1 MNVRKEREMLSGR
14 INRND
19 PCPCG
24 SGKKYKKCCGSKD
37 VIVISDRMEGEIIA
51 LQGEAI
57 EFAKHV
63 FGEQLQESFELEDL
77 PHFDKEERDFYEFV
91 HMFWFTAFG
100 ELDSGERI
108 IDLFIEEMLP
118 VLKNSYL
125 KDILQKWDKPFAF
138 AGIIKER
145 NESKLLVEDAMSGQ
159 SFTVTIL
166 EPYKDIETARFAFG
180 MLLPYLD
187 HHVFFPAPFE
197 LGGENTDAY
206 RDFLLKEYKA
216 TRMEDPQ
223 EFLQEFFLEM
233 MEEVP
238 GTAVSFE
245 WPNEGAAEVAD
256 LFARD
261 MEQEGEESWV
271 IDMGV
276 TLWMKYIEKTGK
288 KPKKAGI
295 YVAGLRYL
303 VGTLANP
310 SGPAYTQKQLGTL
323 YGVSAA
329 SISNAYGEIYHAI
342 EDVLEEIFQS
352 ELQEPASLMESE
364 RMMQDLMG
372 LIGEKEFEN
381 EQDLDSFLQGL
392 MNKPLPKKASATKKG
407 KAQDIMYEAFEASG
421 AKRYKLAEKALELNP
436 LNSDAYN
443 ILAEKEDLP
452 EAAKLFKKGMEAGQK
467 DLGDGFFKENKGHFW
482 GLIETRPFMRAKAN
496 YAQALHALGNL
507 PEAIGHY
514 EELLELNP
522 NDNQGVRFVMFQAY
536 CESRQYK
543 KARKLLEAYPEEMAA
558 GLFNQVL
565 LELLEKGF
573 TSKAA
578 ALLKKAKK
586 HNPHASDYLSG
597 KKKMPRTIP
606 DYYSWGDK
614 NEAITYADGHLHLWQ
629 GIPGIQT
636 WLQNN

>member
-1 MNVRKEREMLSGR
+1 MLNGR
-14 INRND
+14 VNRND

-37 VIVISDRMEGEIIA
+37 VIVISGRMEGEIIA

-63 FGEQLQESFELEDL
+63 YGEQLQVSFELEDL
-77 PHFDKEERDFYEFV
+77 PYFDKEERDFYEFV
-91 HMFWFTAFG
+91 HTFWFTAFG

-108 IDLFIEEMLP
+108 MDLFIEEMLP

-138 AGIIKER
+138 AGVIKER
-145 NESKLLVEDAMSGQ
+145 DESKLLVEDAMSGQ
-159 SFTVTIL
+159 TFTVTIL
-166 EPYKDIETARFAFG
+166 ESYRDIEAGLFAFG

-197 LGGENTDAY
+197 LDGEHNGQY
-206 RDFLLKEYKA
+206 RDFLLKEYRA
-216 TRMEDPQ
+216 TRMEDTQ

-238 GTAVSFE
+238 GAAMAFE

-256 LFARD
+256 LFVRD
-261 MEQEGEESWV
+261 MEKEGEESWV
-271 IDMGV
+271 IDMGI

-303 VGTLANP
+303 VGTLANG
-310 SGPAYTQKQLGTL
+310 SGPAYTQKQLGAL
-323 YGVSAA
+323 NGVSAA
-329 SISNAYGEIYHAI
+329 SISNAYGDIYHAI

-352 ELQEPASLMESE
+352 EHQEPASLMESE
-364 RMMQDLMG
+364 RMIQNLMG
-372 LIGEKEFEN
+372 LVGEQEFEN
-381 EQDLDSFLQGL
+381 EQELDAFLQGL
-392 MNKPLPKKASATKKG
+392 MNKPLPKKVSVTKKN
-407 KAQDIMYEAFEASG
+407 KAQDIMYEAFEASE
-421 AKRYKLAEKALELNP
+421 AKRYKLAEEALELNP

-467 DLGDGFFKENKGHFW
+467 DLGNGFFKENKGYFW
-482 GLIETRPFMRAKAN
+482 GLVETRPFMRAKTN
-496 YAQALHALGNL
+496 YGQALHALGNL
-507 PEAIGHY
+507 PEAIRQY

-522 NDNQGVRFVMFQAY
+522 NDNQGVRYVLFQAY
-536 CESRQYK
+536 CENRQYK

-586 HNPHASDYLSG
+586 HNSHAIDYLSG

-614 NEAITYADGHLHLWQ
+614 NEAVTYADGHLHLWRE
-629 GIPGIQT
+629 IPGIQT

>member
-1 MNVRKEREMLSGR
+1 MLSGR

-63 FGEQLQESFELEDL
+63 YGEPLQESFELEDL
-77 PHFDKEERDFYEFV
+77 PYFDKEERDFYEFV

-108 IDLFIEEMLP
+108 MDLFIEEMLP

-166 EPYKDIETARFAFG
+166 EPYRDIETGRFAFG

-197 LGGENTDAY
+197 LGGENSDAY
-206 RDFLLKEYKA
+206 RDFLLREYKA
-216 TRMEDPQ
+216 TRMDDPQ

-238 GTAVSFE
+238 GAAIAFE

-261 MEQEGEESWV
+261 MEKEGEESWV

-276 TLWMKYIEKTGK
+276 TMWMKYAEKTGK
-288 KPKKAGI
+288 KPKKTGI
-295 YVAGLRYL
+295 YVAALRYL
-303 VGTLANP
+303 VDTLANP

-323 YGVSAA
+323 YGLSAA
-329 SISNAYGEIYHAI
+329 SISHAYGEIYHAI

-364 RMMQDLMG
+364 QMMQDLMG

-522 NDNQGVRFVMFQAY
+522 NDNQGVRFVLFQAY